1 MKNIIKPFSYT
12 LIASAIAVAF
22 NQPVFASNI
31 QNSTVPQQS
40 WNLNKDKGKLA
51 VNIQQQNKKSIAKTN
66 SAQSERSEIE
76 GIAYEQKIA
85 FHKAEEQR
93 KQAEV
98 IAITRAKQEQQRRLA
113 EKQKKAQE
121 DAYLIAREY
130 QEAKRVAQQQEI
142 TLQQVEEARQKA
154 LTEQR
159 KKLEATRIEHER
171 LVLEQQR
178 AHKKAEEI
186 ARQRAL
192 EEQQKQAELVRRKN
206 EMIAREQE
214 VARQKIEAAALQ
226 KAIDEQRKKAEVA
239 RIKREEIIR
248 EQNLAKQKL
257 DDKLRQQV
265 IEEQRQKEEQARIE
279 QERLEAKRVAREQE
293 IARQKAEESRKKS
306 EEMTRRERERLAREQ
321 DIARQNAEE
330 EERQRVL
337 EEQRRKE
344 EAARIERE
352 HQETERIAREEKLA
366 KQKAEEER
374 KQAEEVARIEQQR
387 IEAERVARE
396 QDIARQKAE
405 EERKQA
411 EEVARIEQQRI
422 EAERVVREQDIA
434 RQKAEEE
441 RKQAEETAR
450 IEQQRVEAE
459 RVAREQD
466 IARQKAEEKR
476 KQAEETA
483 RIEQQRIEAER
494 VAREQEIAHQKAEGE
509 RKQAE
514 ETARIEQQRAEAER
528 LAREQDIARQKA
540 EEERKQAEEVNQIA
554 KAQDSIPEMSSDGEI
569 LSAEQHPEITE
580 TETEKEVQSVSV
592 QPESEGQT
600 VNELVG
606 NKQPPL
612 MLEESTVPTNE
623 SPENTQTEAGI
634 IEDVAL
640 EAQLPPELLRAGEAL
655 TVQLPQ
661 EETPQY
667 NEAQQ
672 TQALANRQ
680 KEMATANAMVSDM
693 SIITALNLDLA
704 GRMDRRLDRTN
715 FYRPLGGVWVEYANN
730 DVHAHNGDYRNYR
743 SKSSQ
748 ITLGNDEA
756 ELDNGVIL
764 GGTLTHAKNSNKYG
778 SLNGSGH
785 LTMLTAYAKQNFD
798 EYSKAIDISYGWSS
812 SKIADSKFKRK
823 IISVGI
829 NFAYDFEFDD
839 FKVTP
844 IWGLRYHRVS
854 ATGGEVNGITV
865 RSPSLSLVAYHA
877 GVKVSSTFNLDG
889 LEVTPAFSSYY
900 VTTLGKSYGQNING
914 QEFQQKVGTYFYNNV
929 SLSVGIQDWKVSAYA
944 GFNHGKHGEKQNQ
957 LGVKLNYYW

>member
-12 LIASAIAVAF
+12 LIASAITVAF

-142 TLQQVEEARQKA
+142 TRQQVEEARQKA

-337 EEQRRKE
+337 GEQRRKE

-405 EERKQA
+405 EE
-411 EEVARIEQQRI
+411 
-422 EAERVVREQDIA
+422 
-434 RQKAEEE
+434 
-441 RKQAEETAR
+441 
-450 IEQQRVEAE
+450 
-459 RVAREQD
+459 
-466 IARQKAEEKR
+466 R

-823 IISVGI
+823 IISVGM

-914 QEFQQKVGTYFYNNV
+914 QEFQQKVGTYFYNDV

>member
-98 IAITRAKQEQQRRLA
+98 IAIARAKQEQQRRLA

-142 TLQQVEEARQKA
+142 TRQQVEEARQKA

-306 EEMTRRERERLAREQ
+306 EEMARRERERLAREQ

-405 EERKQA
+405 DERKQAEETARIEQQRIEAEEERKQA

-422 EAERVVREQDIA
+422 EAERV
-434 RQKAEEE
+434 
-441 RKQAEETAR
+441 
-450 IEQQRVEAE
+450 
-459 RVAREQD
+459 
-466 IARQKAEEKR
+466 
-476 KQAEETA
+476 
-483 RIEQQRIEAER
+483 
-494 VAREQEIAHQKAEGE
+494 
-509 RKQAE
+509 
-514 ETARIEQQRAEAER
+514 
-528 LAREQDIARQKA
+528 AREQDIARQKA

-554 KAQDSIPEMSSDGEI
+554 KAQDAIPEMSSDGKI
-569 LSAEQHPEITE
+569 LSAEQHPEIKE
-580 TETEKEVQSVSV
+580 TAKEVQNVSV

-600 VNELVG
+600 VNELVS
-606 NKQPPL
+606 NKQPAL
-612 MLEESTVPTNE
+612 MVEESTAPTND
-623 SPENTQTEAGI
+623 SLENAQTEAGI
-634 IEDVAL
+634 IEDIAL

-655 TVQLPQ
+655 TVQLPP

-667 NEAQQ
+667 NEAQP

-730 DVHAHNGDYRNYR
+730 DVHAHNGDYLNYR

-823 IISVGI
+823 IISVGM

-914 QEFQQKVGTYFYNNV
+914 QEFQQKVGTYFYNDV

>member
-142 TLQQVEEARQKA
+142 TRQQVEEARQKA
-154 LTEQR
+154 LTGQR

-306 EEMTRRERERLAREQ
+306 EEMARRERERLAREQ

-352 HQETERIAREEKLA
+352 HQETERIAREEKLT

-387 IEAERVARE
+387 IIEAERVARE
-396 QDIARQKAE
+396 QE
-405 EERKQA
+405 
-411 EEVARIEQQRI
+411 
-422 EAERVVREQDIA
+422 IA

-441 RKQAEETAR
+441 RKQAEET
-450 IEQQRVEAE
+450 
-459 RVAREQD
+459 D
-466 IARQKAEEKR
+466 
-476 KQAEETA
+476 
-483 RIEQQRIEAER
+483 
-494 VAREQEIAHQKAEGE
+494 
-509 RKQAE
+509 
-514 ETARIEQQRAEAER
+514 RIEQQRAEAER
-528 LAREQDIARQKA
+528 LAREQDIIRQKA
-540 EEERKQAEEVNQIA
+540 EEERKQAEGVNQIA

-634 IEDVAL
+634 IEDVVL

-823 IISVGI
+823 IISVGM

-865 RSPSLSLVAYHA
+865 KSPSLSLVAYHA

-957 LGVKLNYYW
+957 LGVKLSYYW

>member
-1 MKNIIKPFSYT
+1 MKNLLKPFSYT
-12 LIASAIAVAF
+12 LVASAIAMAF

-31 QNSTVPQQS
+31 QNNTAQQQS
-40 WNLNKDKGKLA
+40 RNLNKNKGKPATNL
-51 VNIQQQNKKSIAKTN
+51 QQQNKKSATKTN
-66 SAQSERSEIE
+66 SVKGKRSEIE

-85 FHKAEEQR
+85 FQKSEEQR
-93 KQAEV
+93 KQAEA
-98 IAITRAKQEQQRRLA
+98 IAIAQVKQEQQRRLA
-113 EKQKKAQE
+113 EEQKKAQE
-121 DAYLIAREY
+121 EASLIAREY

-142 TLQQVEEARQKA
+142 ARQQVEEARQQA
-154 LTEQR
+154 LAEQR
-159 KKLEATRIEHER
+159 KKQEAARIEHER
-171 LVLEQQR
+171 EMLEQQL

-186 ARQRAL
+186 ARQRAA
-192 EEQQKQAELVRRKN
+192 EEQHKQAELARVKN

-239 RIKREEIIR
+239 RIKRELIIR
-248 EQNLAKQKL
+248 EQDLVQQDTN
-257 DDKLRQQV
+257 DKLRQQA

-279 QERLEAKRVAREQE
+279 QQRLEAERVAREQE
-293 IARQKAEESRKKS
+293 IARQKAEEARKKS
-306 EEMTRRERERLAREQ
+306 EEMARRERERLAREQ
-321 DIARQNAEE
+321 EIARQKAEE
-330 EERQRVL
+330 EDRQRAL
-337 EEQRRKE
+337 EDQRRKE

-352 HQETERIAREEKLA
+352 HQEAERVAREEKLA
-366 KQKAEEER
+366 KQKAEEE
-374 KQAEEVARIEQQR
+374 
-387 IEAERVARE
+387 
-396 QDIARQKAE
+396 
-405 EERKQA
+405 
-411 EEVARIEQQRI
+411 
-422 EAERVVREQDIA
+422 
-434 RQKAEEE
+434 
-441 RKQAEETAR
+441 
-450 IEQQRVEAE
+450 
-459 RVAREQD
+459 
-466 IARQKAEEKR
+466 R

-494 VAREQEIAHQKAEGE
+494 VAREQEIARQKAEEERKQAEEAARIEQQRVEAERIAREQEIARQKAEEERKQAEEAARIEQQRVEAERVAREQEIARKKAEEE

-514 ETARIEQQRAEAER
+514 ETARIEQQRIEAER
-528 LAREQDIARQKA
+528 VAREQEIARQKA

-554 KAQDSIPEMSSDGEI
+554 KVQDAIPEMGSDGEI

-580 TETEKEVQSVSV
+580 TVKEVQSVSV

-606 NKQPPL
+606 NKQPTL
-612 MLEESTVPTNE
+612 MVEESTVSTND
-623 SPENTQTEAGI
+623 SPENTQTEAGT

-655 TVQLPQ
+655 TVQLSP

-823 IISVGI
+823 IISVGM

-877 GVKVSSTFNLDG
+877 GVKISSTFDVEG
-889 LEVTPAFSSYY
+889 LEVTPTFSSYY

-914 QEFQQKVGTYFYNNV
+914 QEFQQKVGTYFYNDV
-929 SLSVGIQDWKVSAYA
+929 SLGVGIQDWKVSAYA

>member
-1 MKNIIKPFSYT
+1 MKNLLKPFSYT
-12 LIASAIAVAF
+12 LVASAIAMAF

-31 QNSTVPQQS
+31 QNNTAQQQS
-40 WNLNKDKGKLA
+40 RNLNKNKGKPATNL
-51 VNIQQQNKKSIAKTN
+51 QQQNKKSATKTN
-66 SAQSERSEIE
+66 SVKGKRSEIE

-85 FHKAEEQR
+85 FQKSEEQR
-93 KQAEV
+93 KQAEA
-98 IAITRAKQEQQRRLA
+98 IAIAQVKQEQQRRLA
-113 EKQKKAQE
+113 EEQKKAQE
-121 DAYLIAREY
+121 EASLIAREY

-142 TLQQVEEARQKA
+142 ARQQVEEARQQA
-154 LTEQR
+154 LAEQR
-159 KKLEATRIEHER
+159 KKQEAARIEHER
-171 LVLEQQR
+171 EVLEQQL

-186 ARQRAL
+186 ARQRAA
-192 EEQQKQAELVRRKN
+192 EEQHKQAELARVKN

-239 RIKREEIIR
+239 RIKRELIIR
-248 EQNLAKQKL
+248 EQDLVQQDTN
-257 DDKLRQQV
+257 DKLRQQA

-279 QERLEAKRVAREQE
+279 QQRLEAERVAREQE
-293 IARQKAEESRKKS
+293 IARQKAEEARKKS
-306 EEMTRRERERLAREQ
+306 EEMARRERERLAREQ
-321 DIARQNAEE
+321 EIARQKAEE
-330 EERQRVL
+330 EDRQRAL
-337 EEQRRKE
+337 EDQRKKE

-352 HQETERIAREEKLA
+352 HQEAERVAREEKLA

-387 IEAERVARE
+387 VEAERIARE
-396 QDIARQKAE
+396 QEIARQKAE
-405 EERKQA
+405 EE
-411 EEVARIEQQRI
+411 
-422 EAERVVREQDIA
+422 
-434 RQKAEEE
+434 
-441 RKQAEETAR
+441 
-450 IEQQRVEAE
+450 
-459 RVAREQD
+459 
-466 IARQKAEEKR
+466 R

-494 VAREQEIAHQKAEGE
+494 VAREQEIARKKAEEE

-514 ETARIEQQRAEAER
+514 ETARIEQQRIEAER
-528 LAREQDIARQKA
+528 VAREQEIARQKA
-540 EEERKQAEEVNQIA
+540 EEERKQAEEINQIA
-554 KAQDSIPEMSSDGEI
+554 KAQDAIPEMGSDGEI

-580 TETEKEVQSVSV
+580 TVKEVQSVSV

-606 NKQPPL
+606 NKQPTL
-612 MLEESTVPTNE
+612 MVEESTAPTND

-655 TVQLPQ
+655 TVQLSP

-823 IISVGI
+823 IISVGM

-877 GVKVSSTFNLDG
+877 GLKISSTFDVEG

-914 QEFQQKVGTYFYNNV
+914 QEFQQKVGTYFYNDV
-929 SLSVGIQDWKVSAYA
+929 SLGVGIQDWKVSAYA

>member
-1 MKNIIKPFSYT
+1 MKNLLKPFSYT
-12 LIASAIAVAF
+12 LVASAIAMAF

-31 QNSTVPQQS
+31 QNNTAQQQS
-40 WNLNKDKGKLA
+40 RNLNKNKGKPATNL
-51 VNIQQQNKKSIAKTN
+51 QQQNKKSATKTN
-66 SAQSERSEIE
+66 SVKGKRSEIE

-85 FHKAEEQR
+85 FQKSEEQR
-93 KQAEV
+93 KQAEA
-98 IAITRAKQEQQRRLA
+98 IAIAQVKQEQQRRLA
-113 EKQKKAQE
+113 EEQKKAQE
-121 DAYLIAREY
+121 EASLIAREY

-142 TLQQVEEARQKA
+142 ARQQVEEARQQA
-154 LTEQR
+154 LAEQR
-159 KKLEATRIEHER
+159 KKQEAARIEHER
-171 LVLEQQR
+171 EVLEQQL

-186 ARQRAL
+186 ARQRAA
-192 EEQQKQAELVRRKN
+192 EEQHKQAELARVKN

-239 RIKREEIIR
+239 RIKRELIIR
-248 EQNLAKQKL
+248 EQDLVQQDTN
-257 DDKLRQQV
+257 DKLRQQA

-279 QERLEAKRVAREQE
+279 QQRLEAERVAREQE
-293 IARQKAEESRKKS
+293 IARQKAEEARKKS
-306 EEMTRRERERLAREQ
+306 EEMARRERERLAREQ
-321 DIARQNAEE
+321 EIARQKAEE
-330 EERQRVL
+330 EDRQRAL
-337 EEQRRKE
+337 EDQRKKE

-352 HQETERIAREEKLA
+352 HQEAERVAREEKLA

-387 IEAERVARE
+387 VEAERIARE
-396 QDIARQKAE
+396 QEIARQKAE
-405 EERKQA
+405 EE
-411 EEVARIEQQRI
+411 
-422 EAERVVREQDIA
+422 
-434 RQKAEEE
+434 
-441 RKQAEETAR
+441 
-450 IEQQRVEAE
+450 
-459 RVAREQD
+459 
-466 IARQKAEEKR
+466 R

-494 VAREQEIAHQKAEGE
+494 VAREQEIA
-509 RKQAE
+509 
-514 ETARIEQQRAEAER
+514 
-528 LAREQDIARQKA
+528 RQKA
-540 EEERKQAEEVNQIA
+540 EEERKQAEEINQIA
-554 KAQDSIPEMSSDGEI
+554 KAQDAIPEMGSDGEI

-580 TETEKEVQSVSV
+580 TVKEVQSVSV

-606 NKQPPL
+606 NKQPTL
-612 MLEESTVPTNE
+612 MVEESTAPTND

-655 TVQLPQ
+655 TVQLSP

-823 IISVGI
+823 IISVGM

-877 GVKVSSTFNLDG
+877 GLKISSTFDVEG

-914 QEFQQKVGTYFYNNV
+914 QEFQQKVGTYFYNDV
-929 SLSVGIQDWKVSAYA
+929 SLGVGIQDWKVSAYA

>member
-1 MKNIIKPFSYT
+1 MKNLLKPFSYT
-12 LIASAIAVAF
+12 LVASAIAMAF

-31 QNSTVPQQS
+31 QNNTAQQQS
-40 WNLNKDKGKLA
+40 RNLNKNKGKPATNL
-51 VNIQQQNKKSIAKTN
+51 QQQNKKSATKTN
-66 SAQSERSEIE
+66 SVKGKRSEIE

-85 FHKAEEQR
+85 FQKSEEQR
-93 KQAEV
+93 KQAEA
-98 IAITRAKQEQQRRLA
+98 IAIAQVKQEQQRRLA
-113 EKQKKAQE
+113 EEQKKAQE
-121 DAYLIAREY
+121 EASLIAREY

-142 TLQQVEEARQKA
+142 ARQQVEEARQQA
-154 LTEQR
+154 LAEQR
-159 KKLEATRIEHER
+159 KKQEAARIEHER
-171 LVLEQQR
+171 EVLEQQL

-186 ARQRAL
+186 ARQRAA
-192 EEQQKQAELVRRKN
+192 EEQHKQAELARVKN

-239 RIKREEIIR
+239 RIKRELIIR
-248 EQNLAKQKL
+248 EQDLVQQDTN
-257 DDKLRQQV
+257 DKLRQQA

-279 QERLEAKRVAREQE
+279 QQRLEAERVAREQE
-293 IARQKAEESRKKS
+293 IARQKAEEARKKS
-306 EEMTRRERERLAREQ
+306 EEMARRERERLAREQ
-321 DIARQNAEE
+321 EIARQKAEE
-330 EERQRVL
+330 EDRQRAL
-337 EEQRRKE
+337 EDQRKKE

-352 HQETERIAREEKLA
+352 NQEAERVAREEKLA

-387 IEAERVARE
+387 VEAERIARE
-396 QDIARQKAE
+396 QEIARQKAE
-405 EERKQA
+405 EE
-411 EEVARIEQQRI
+411 
-422 EAERVVREQDIA
+422 
-434 RQKAEEE
+434 
-441 RKQAEETAR
+441 
-450 IEQQRVEAE
+450 
-459 RVAREQD
+459 
-466 IARQKAEEKR
+466 R

-494 VAREQEIAHQKAEGE
+494 VAREQEIARKKAEEE

-514 ETARIEQQRAEAER
+514 ETARIEQQRIEAER
-528 LAREQDIARQKA
+528 VAREQEIARQKA
-540 EEERKQAEEVNQIA
+540 EEERKQAEEINQIA
-554 KAQDSIPEMSSDGEI
+554 KAQDAIPEMDSDGEI

-580 TETEKEVQSVSV
+580 TVKEVQSVSV

-606 NKQPPL
+606 NKQPTL
-612 MLEESTVPTNE
+612 MVEESTAPTND

-655 TVQLPQ
+655 TVQLSP

-672 TQALANRQ
+672 TQALANRE

-823 IISVGI
+823 IISVGM

-877 GVKVSSTFNLDG
+877 GLKISSTFDVEG

-914 QEFQQKVGTYFYNNV
+914 QEFQQKVGTYFYNDV
-929 SLSVGIQDWKVSAYA
+929 SLGVGIQDWKVSAYA

>member
-98 IAITRAKQEQQRRLA
+98 IAIARVKQEQQRRLV

-121 DAYLIAREY
+121 DAYLIASEY

-142 TLQQVEEARQKA
+142 TRQQVEEARQKA

-171 LVLEQQR
+171 LVLEQQH

-186 ARQRAL
+186 VRQRAL
-192 EEQQKQAELVRRKN
+192 EEQQKQAELMRRKN

-239 RIKREEIIR
+239 RIKREEFIR

-306 EEMTRRERERLAREQ
+306 EEMARRERERLAREL

-330 EERQRVL
+330 EERQRIL

-387 IEAERVARE
+387 IEAERV
-396 QDIARQKAE
+396 
-405 EERKQA
+405 
-411 EEVARIEQQRI
+411 
-422 EAERVVREQDIA
+422 VREQDIA

-441 RKQAEETAR
+441 
-450 IEQQRVEAE
+450 
-459 RVAREQD
+459 
-466 IARQKAEEKR
+466 R

-494 VAREQEIAHQKAEGE
+494 VAREQEIAHQKAEEE

>member
-1 MKNIIKPFSYT
+1 MKNLLKPFSYT
-12 LIASAIAVAF
+12 LVASAIAMAF

-31 QNSTVPQQS
+31 QNNTAQQQS
-40 WNLNKDKGKLA
+40 RNLNKNKGKPATNL
-51 VNIQQQNKKSIAKTN
+51 QQQNKKSATKTN
-66 SAQSERSEIE
+66 SVKGKRSEIE

-85 FHKAEEQR
+85 FQKSEEQR
-93 KQAEV
+93 KQAEA
-98 IAITRAKQEQQRRLA
+98 IAIAQVKQEQQRRLA
-113 EKQKKAQE
+113 EEQKKAQE
-121 DAYLIAREY
+121 EASLIAREY

-142 TLQQVEEARQKA
+142 ARQQVEEARQQA
-154 LTEQR
+154 LAEQR
-159 KKLEATRIEHER
+159 KKQEAARIEHER
-171 LVLEQQR
+171 EVLEQQL

-186 ARQRAL
+186 ARQRAA
-192 EEQQKQAELVRRKN
+192 EEQYKQAELARVKN

-226 KAIDEQRKKAEVA
+226 KAIDEQHKKAEVA
-239 RIKREEIIR
+239 RIKRELIIR
-248 EQNLAKQKL
+248 EQDLVQQDTNN
-257 DDKLRQQV
+257 KLRQQA

-279 QERLEAKRVAREQE
+279 QQRLEAERVAREQE
-293 IARQKAEESRKKS
+293 IARQKAEEARKKS
-306 EEMTRRERERLAREQ
+306 EEMARRERERLAREQ
-321 DIARQNAEE
+321 E
-330 EERQRVL
+330 
-337 EEQRRKE
+337 
-344 EAARIERE
+344 
-352 HQETERIAREEKLA
+352 
-366 KQKAEEER
+366 
-374 KQAEEVARIEQQR
+374 
-387 IEAERVARE
+387 
-396 QDIARQKAE
+396 
-405 EERKQA
+405 
-411 EEVARIEQQRI
+411 
-422 EAERVVREQDIA
+422 IA

-459 RVAREQD
+459 RVAREQE
-466 IARQKAEEKR
+466 IGRQKAEEER

-483 RIEQQRIEAER
+483 RIEQQHIEAER
-494 VAREQEIAHQKAEGE
+494 VAREQEIARQKAEEE

-514 ETARIEQQRAEAER
+514 ETARIEQQRVEAER
-528 LAREQDIARQKA
+528 VAREQEIARQQKA

-554 KAQDSIPEMSSDGEI
+554 KAQDAIPEMSSDGEI
-569 LSAEQHPEITE
+569 LSAEQHPEI

-606 NKQPPL
+606 NKQPTL
-612 MLEESTVPTNE
+612 MVEESTVPTND

-634 IEDVAL
+634 IDDVAL

-655 TVQLPQ
+655 TVQLSP

-823 IISVGI
+823 IISVGM

-877 GVKVSSTFNLDG
+877 GVKISSTFDIEG

-900 VTTLGKSYGQNING
+900 VTTLGKSYEQNING
-914 QEFQQKVGTYFYNNV
+914 QEFQQKVGTYFYNDV
-929 SLSVGIQDWKVSAYA
+929 SLGVGIQDWKVSAYA

>member
-142 TLQQVEEARQKA
+142 TRQQVEEARQKA

-306 EEMTRRERERLAREQ
+306 EEMARRERERLAREQ

-466 IARQKAEEKR
+466 IARQKAEEER

-494 VAREQEIAHQKAEGE
+494 
-509 RKQAE
+509 
-514 ETARIEQQRAEAER
+514 
-528 LAREQDIARQKA
+528 LAREQDIARPKA
-540 EEERKQAEEVNQIA
+540 EEERKQAEEVNKIA
-554 KAQDSIPEMSSDGEI
+554 KAQDTIPEMSSDGEI
-569 LSAEQHPEITE
+569 LSAEQHPEIKE
-580 TETEKEVQSVSV
+580 TVKEVQSVSV

-600 VNELVG
+600 ANELVS
-606 NKQPPL
+606 NKQPAL
-612 MLEESTVPTNE
+612 MVEESTLPTND
-623 SPENTQTEAGI
+623 SLENAQTETSI
-634 IEDVAL
+634 IEDIAL

-655 TVQLPQ
+655 TVQLPP

-667 NEAQQ
+667 NEAQP
-672 TQALANRQ
+672 TQALVNRQ

-704 GRMDRRLDRTN
+704 GHMDRRLDRTN

-798 EYSKAIDISYGWSS
+798 EYSKAIDMSYGWSS

-823 IISVGI
+823 IISVGM

-844 IWGLRYHRVS
+844 ILGLRYHRVS

-900 VTTLGKSYGQNING
+900 VTTLDKSYGQNING
-914 QEFQQKVGTYFYNNV
+914 QEFQQKVGTYFYNDV
-929 SLSVGIQDWKVSAYA
+929 SLGIGIQDWKVSAYA

>member
-1 MKNIIKPFSYT
+1 MKNLLKPFSYT
-12 LIASAIAVAF
+12 LVASAIAMAF

-31 QNSTVPQQS
+31 QNNTAQQQS
-40 WNLNKDKGKLA
+40 RNLNKNKGKPATNL
-51 VNIQQQNKKSIAKTN
+51 QQQNKKSATKTN
-66 SAQSERSEIE
+66 SVKGKRSEIE

-85 FHKAEEQR
+85 FQKSEEQR
-93 KQAEV
+93 KQAEA
-98 IAITRAKQEQQRRLA
+98 IAIAQVKQEQQRRLA
-113 EKQKKAQE
+113 EEQKKAQE
-121 DAYLIAREY
+121 EASLIAREY

-142 TLQQVEEARQKA
+142 ARQQVEEARQQA
-154 LTEQR
+154 LAEQR
-159 KKLEATRIEHER
+159 KKQEAARIEHER
-171 LVLEQQR
+171 EVLEQQL

-186 ARQRAL
+186 ARQRAA
-192 EEQQKQAELVRRKN
+192 EEQHKQAELARVKN

-239 RIKREEIIR
+239 RIKRELIIR
-248 EQNLAKQKL
+248 EQDLVQQDTN
-257 DDKLRQQV
+257 DKLRQQA

-279 QERLEAKRVAREQE
+279 QQRLEAERVAREQE
-293 IARQKAEESRKKS
+293 IARQKAEEARKKS
-306 EEMTRRERERLAREQ
+306 EEMARRERERLAREQ
-321 DIARQNAEE
+321 EIARQKAEE
-330 EERQRVL
+330 EDRQRAL
-337 EEQRRKE
+337 EDQRKKE

-352 HQETERIAREEKLA
+352 HQEAERVAREEKLA

-387 IEAERVARE
+387 VEAERIARE
-396 QDIARQKAE
+396 QEIARQKAE
-405 EERKQA
+405 EE
-411 EEVARIEQQRI
+411 
-422 EAERVVREQDIA
+422 
-434 RQKAEEE
+434 
-441 RKQAEETAR
+441 
-450 IEQQRVEAE
+450 
-459 RVAREQD
+459 
-466 IARQKAEEKR
+466 R

-494 VAREQEIAHQKAEGE
+494 VAREQEIARKKAEEE

-514 ETARIEQQRAEAER
+514 ETARIEQQRIEAER
-528 LAREQDIARQKA
+528 VAREQEIARQKA
-540 EEERKQAEEVNQIA
+540 EEERKQAEETARIEQQRIEAERVAREQEIARQKAEEERKQAEEINQIA
-554 KAQDSIPEMSSDGEI
+554 KAQDAIPEMGSDGEI

-580 TETEKEVQSVSV
+580 TVKEVQSVSV

-606 NKQPPL
+606 NKQPIL
-612 MLEESTVPTNE
+612 MVEESTAPTND

-655 TVQLPQ
+655 TVQLSP

-823 IISVGI
+823 IISVGM

-877 GVKVSSTFNLDG
+877 GLKISSTFDVEG

-914 QEFQQKVGTYFYNNV
+914 QEFQQKVGTYFYNDV
-929 SLSVGIQDWKVSAYA
+929 SLGVGIQDWKVSAYA

>member
-98 IAITRAKQEQQRRLA
+98 IAIARVKQEQQRRLV

-121 DAYLIAREY
+121 DAYLIARKY

-142 TLQQVEEARQKA
+142 TRQQVEEARQKA

-171 LVLEQQR
+171 LVLEQQH

-192 EEQQKQAELVRRKN
+192 EEQQKKAELMRRKN

-306 EEMTRRERERLAREQ
+306 EEMARRERERLAREQ

-366 KQKAEEER
+366 K
-374 KQAEEVARIEQQR
+374 
-387 IEAERVARE
+387 
-396 QDIARQKAE
+396 
-405 EERKQA
+405 
-411 EEVARIEQQRI
+411 
-422 EAERVVREQDIA
+422 
-434 RQKAEEE
+434 
-441 RKQAEETAR
+441 
-450 IEQQRVEAE
+450 
-459 RVAREQD
+459 
-466 IARQKAEEKR
+466 
-476 KQAEETA
+476 
-483 RIEQQRIEAER
+483 
-494 VAREQEIAHQKAEGE
+494 
-509 RKQAE
+509 
-514 ETARIEQQRAEAER
+514 
-528 LAREQDIARQKA
+528 QKA

-823 IISVGI
+823 IISVGM

-914 QEFQQKVGTYFYNNV
+914 QEFQQKVGTYFYNDV

>member
-142 TLQQVEEARQKA
+142 TRQQVEEARQKA

-306 EEMTRRERERLAREQ
+306 EEMARRERERLAREQ

-344 EAARIERE
+344 EAACIERE

-450 IEQQRVEAE
+450 IEQQRIEAE

-466 IARQKAEEKR
+466 IARP
-476 KQAEETA
+476 
-483 RIEQQRIEAER
+483 
-494 VAREQEIAHQKAEGE
+494 
-509 RKQAE
+509 
-514 ETARIEQQRAEAER
+514 
-528 LAREQDIARQKA
+528 KA
-540 EEERKQAEEVNQIA
+540 EEERKQAEEVNKIA
-554 KAQDSIPEMSSDGEI
+554 KAQDTIPEMSSDGEI
-569 LSAEQHPEITE
+569 LSAEQHPEIKE
-580 TETEKEVQSVSV
+580 TVKEVQSVSV

-600 VNELVG
+600 ANELVS
-606 NKQPPL
+606 NKQPAL
-612 MLEESTVPTNE
+612 MVEESTLPTND
-623 SPENTQTEAGI
+623 SLENAQTETSI
-634 IEDVAL
+634 IEDIAL

-655 TVQLPQ
+655 TVQLPP

-667 NEAQQ
+667 NEAQP
-672 TQALANRQ
+672 TQALVNRQ

-704 GRMDRRLDRTN
+704 GHMDRRLDRTN

-748 ITLGNDEA
+748 IMLGNDEA

-778 SLNGSGH
+778 SLNGFGH

-798 EYSKAIDISYGWSS
+798 EYSKAIDMSYGWSS

-823 IISVGI
+823 IISVGM

-844 IWGLRYHRVS
+844 ILGLRYHRVS

-914 QEFQQKVGTYFYNNV
+914 QEFQQKVGTYFYNDV
-929 SLSVGIQDWKVSAYA
+929 SLGIGIQDWKVSAYA

>member
-1 MKNIIKPFSYT
+1 MKNLLKPFSYT
-12 LIASAIAVAF
+12 LVASAIAMAF

-31 QNSTVPQQS
+31 QNNTAQQQS
-40 WNLNKDKGKLA
+40 RNLNKNKGKPATNL
-51 VNIQQQNKKSIAKTN
+51 QQQNKKSATKTN
-66 SAQSERSEIE
+66 SVKGKRSEIE

-85 FHKAEEQR
+85 FQKSEEQR
-93 KQAEV
+93 KQAEA
-98 IAITRAKQEQQRRLA
+98 IAIAQVKQEQQRRLA
-113 EKQKKAQE
+113 EEQKKAQE
-121 DAYLIAREY
+121 EASLIAREY

-142 TLQQVEEARQKA
+142 ARQQVEEARQQA
-154 LTEQR
+154 LAEQR
-159 KKLEATRIEHER
+159 KKQEAARIEHER
-171 LVLEQQR
+171 EMLEQQL

-186 ARQRAL
+186 ARQRAA
-192 EEQQKQAELVRRKN
+192 EEQHKQAELARVKN

-239 RIKREEIIR
+239 RIKRELIIR
-248 EQNLAKQKL
+248 EQDLVQQDTN
-257 DDKLRQQV
+257 DKLRQQA

-279 QERLEAKRVAREQE
+279 QQRLEAERVAREQE
-293 IARQKAEESRKKS
+293 IARQKAEEARKKS
-306 EEMTRRERERLAREQ
+306 EEMARRERERLAREQ
-321 DIARQNAEE
+321 EIARQKAEE
-330 EERQRVL
+330 EDRQRAL
-337 EEQRRKE
+337 EDQRRKE

-352 HQETERIAREEKLA
+352 HQEAERVAREEKLA
-366 KQKAEEER
+366 KQKAEEE
-374 KQAEEVARIEQQR
+374 
-387 IEAERVARE
+387 
-396 QDIARQKAE
+396 
-405 EERKQA
+405 
-411 EEVARIEQQRI
+411 
-422 EAERVVREQDIA
+422 
-434 RQKAEEE
+434 
-441 RKQAEETAR
+441 
-450 IEQQRVEAE
+450 
-459 RVAREQD
+459 
-466 IARQKAEEKR
+466 R

-494 VAREQEIAHQKAEGE
+494 VAREQEIARQKAEEERKQAEEAARIEQQRVEAERVAREQEIARKKAEEE

-514 ETARIEQQRAEAER
+514 ETARIEQQRIEAER
-528 LAREQDIARQKA
+528 VAREQEIARQKA

-554 KAQDSIPEMSSDGEI
+554 KAQESIPEMSSDGEI
-569 LSAEQHPEITE
+569 LSAEQHPEI

-606 NKQPPL
+606 NKQPTL
-612 MLEESTVPTNE
+612 MVEESTVPTND

-634 IEDVAL
+634 IEDVVL

-655 TVQLPQ
+655 TVQLSP

-667 NEAQQ
+667 NEAQP

-730 DVHAHNGDYRNYR
+730 DVHAHNGDYLNYR

-823 IISVGI
+823 IISVGM

-877 GVKVSSTFNLDG
+877 GVKISSTFDVEG
-889 LEVTPAFSSYY
+889 LEVTPTFSSYY

-914 QEFQQKVGTYFYNNV
+914 QEFQQKVGTYFYNDV
-929 SLSVGIQDWKVSAYA
+929 SLGVGIQDWKVSAYA

>member
-1 MKNIIKPFSYT
+1 MKNLLKPFSYT
-12 LIASAIAVAF
+12 LVASAIAMAF

-31 QNSTVPQQS
+31 QNNTAQQQS
-40 WNLNKDKGKLA
+40 RNLNKNKGKPATNL
-51 VNIQQQNKKSIAKTN
+51 QQQNKKSATKTN
-66 SAQSERSEIE
+66 SVKGKRSEIE

-85 FHKAEEQR
+85 FQKSEEQR
-93 KQAEV
+93 KQAEA
-98 IAITRAKQEQQRRLA
+98 IAIAQVKQEQQRRLA
-113 EKQKKAQE
+113 EEQKKAQE
-121 DAYLIAREY
+121 EASLIAREY
-130 QEAKRVAQQQEI
+130 QEAKHVAQQQEI
-142 TLQQVEEARQKA
+142 ARQQVEEARQQA
-154 LTEQR
+154 LAEQR
-159 KKLEATRIEHER
+159 KKQEAARIEHER
-171 LVLEQQR
+171 VVLEQQL

-186 ARQRAL
+186 ARQRAA
-192 EEQQKQAELVRRKN
+192 EEQYKQAELARVKN

-226 KAIDEQRKKAEVA
+226 KAIDEQHKKAEVA
-239 RIKREEIIR
+239 RIKRELIIR
-248 EQNLAKQKL
+248 EQDLVQQDTNN
-257 DDKLRQQV
+257 KLRQQA

-279 QERLEAKRVAREQE
+279 QQRLEAERVAREQE
-293 IARQKAEESRKKS
+293 IARQKAEEARKKS
-306 EEMTRRERERLAREQ
+306 EEMARRERERLAREQ
-321 DIARQNAEE
+321 EIARQKAEE
-330 EERQRVL
+330 EDRQRAL
-337 EEQRRKE
+337 EDQRRKE

-352 HQETERIAREEKLA
+352 HQEAERVAREEKLA

-374 KQAEEVARIEQQR
+374 KQAEEAARIEQQR
-387 IEAERVARE
+387 VKAERIARE
-396 QDIARQKAE
+396 QE
-405 EERKQA
+405 
-411 EEVARIEQQRI
+411 
-422 EAERVVREQDIA
+422 IA

-459 RVAREQD
+459 R
-466 IARQKAEEKR
+466 I
-476 KQAEETA
+476 
-483 RIEQQRIEAER
+483 
-494 VAREQEIAHQKAEGE
+494 AREQE
-509 RKQAE
+509 
-514 ETARIEQQRAEAER
+514 
-528 LAREQDIARQKA
+528 IARQKA

-554 KAQDSIPEMSSDGEI
+554 KAQDAIPEMGSDGEI

-580 TETEKEVQSVSV
+580 TVKEVQSASV

-606 NKQPPL
+606 NKQPTL
-612 MLEESTVPTNE
+612 VVEESTVSTND

-640 EAQLPPELLRAGEAL
+640 EAQLPSELLKIGEAL
-655 TVQLPQ
+655 TVQLSP
-661 EETPQY
+661 EETSQY

-823 IISVGI
+823 IISVGM
-829 NFAYDFEFDD
+829 NFAYDFEFDN

-877 GVKVSSTFNLDG
+877 GVKISSTFDVEG
-889 LEVTPAFSSYY
+889 LEVTPTFSSYY

-914 QEFQQKVGTYFYNNV
+914 QEFQQKVGTYFYNDV
-929 SLSVGIQDWKVSAYA
+929 SLGVGIQDWKVSAYA

>member
-1 MKNIIKPFSYT
+1 
-12 LIASAIAVAF
+12 
-22 NQPVFASNI
+22 
-31 QNSTVPQQS
+31 
-40 WNLNKDKGKLA
+40 
-51 VNIQQQNKKSIAKTN
+51 
-66 SAQSERSEIE
+66 
-76 GIAYEQKIA
+76 
-85 FHKAEEQR
+85 
-93 KQAEV
+93 
-98 IAITRAKQEQQRRLA
+98 
-113 EKQKKAQE
+113 
-121 DAYLIAREY
+121 
-130 QEAKRVAQQQEI
+130 
-142 TLQQVEEARQKA
+142 
-154 LTEQR
+154 
-159 KKLEATRIEHER
+159 
-171 LVLEQQR
+171 
-178 AHKKAEEI
+178 
-186 ARQRAL
+186 
-192 EEQQKQAELVRRKN
+192 
-206 EMIAREQE
+206 
-214 VARQKIEAAALQ
+214 
-226 KAIDEQRKKAEVA
+226 
-239 RIKREEIIR
+239 
-248 EQNLAKQKL
+248 
-257 DDKLRQQV
+257 
-265 IEEQRQKEEQARIE
+265 
-279 QERLEAKRVAREQE
+279 
-293 IARQKAEESRKKS
+293 
-306 EEMTRRERERLAREQ
+306 
-321 DIARQNAEE
+321 
-330 EERQRVL
+330 
-337 EEQRRKE
+337 
-344 EAARIERE
+344 
-352 HQETERIAREEKLA
+352 
-366 KQKAEEER
+366 
-374 KQAEEVARIEQQR
+374 
-387 IEAERVARE
+387 
-396 QDIARQKAE
+396 
-405 EERKQA
+405 
-411 EEVARIEQQRI
+411 
-422 EAERVVREQDIA
+422 
-434 RQKAEEE
+434 
-441 RKQAEETAR
+441 
-450 IEQQRVEAE
+450 
-459 RVAREQD
+459 
-466 IARQKAEEKR
+466 
-476 KQAEETA
+476 
-483 RIEQQRIEAER
+483 
-494 VAREQEIAHQKAEGE
+494 
-509 RKQAE
+509 
-514 ETARIEQQRAEAER
+514 
-528 LAREQDIARQKA
+528 
-540 EEERKQAEEVNQIA
+540 
-554 KAQDSIPEMSSDGEI
+554 MSSDGEI

-823 IISVGI
+823 IISVGM

-914 QEFQQKVGTYFYNNV
+914 QEFQQKVGTYFYNDV

>member
-1 MKNIIKPFSYT
+1 MKNLFKPFSYT
-12 LIASAIAVAF
+12 LVASAIAMAF

-31 QNSTVPQQS
+31 QNNTAQQQS
-40 WNLNKDKGKLA
+40 RNLNKNKGKPATNL
-51 VNIQQQNKKSIAKTN
+51 QQQNKKSATKTN
-66 SAQSERSEIE
+66 SVKGKRSEIE
-76 GIAYEQKIA
+76 RIAYEQKIA
-85 FHKAEEQR
+85 FQKSEEQR
-93 KQAEV
+93 KQAEA
-98 IAITRAKQEQQRRLA
+98 IAIAQVKQEQQRRLA
-113 EKQKKAQE
+113 EEQKKAQE
-121 DAYLIAREY
+121 EASLIAREY

-142 TLQQVEEARQKA
+142 ARQQVEEARQQA
-154 LTEQR
+154 LAEQR
-159 KKLEATRIEHER
+159 KKQEAARIEHER
-171 LVLEQQR
+171 VVLEQQL

-186 ARQRAL
+186 ARQRAA
-192 EEQQKQAELVRRKN
+192 EEQHKQAELARVKN
-206 EMIAREQE
+206 EMIARDQE

-226 KAIDEQRKKAEVA
+226 KAIDEQHKKAEVA
-239 RIKREEIIR
+239 RIKRELIIR
-248 EQNLAKQKL
+248 EQDLVQQDTNN
-257 DDKLRQQV
+257 KLRQQA

-279 QERLEAKRVAREQE
+279 QQRLEAERVAREQE
-293 IARQKAEESRKKS
+293 IARQKAEEARKKS
-306 EEMTRRERERLAREQ
+306 EEMARRERERLAREQ
-321 DIARQNAEE
+321 EIARQKAEE
-330 EERQRVL
+330 EDRQRAL
-337 EEQRRKE
+337 EDQRRKE

-352 HQETERIAREEKLA
+352 HQEAERIAREEKLA

-374 KQAEEVARIEQQR
+374 KQAEETARIEQQR

-396 QDIARQKAE
+396 QE
-405 EERKQA
+405 
-411 EEVARIEQQRI
+411 
-422 EAERVVREQDIA
+422 IA

-459 RVAREQD
+459 RVAREQ
-466 IARQKAEEKR
+466 E
-476 KQAEETA
+476 
-483 RIEQQRIEAER
+483 
-494 VAREQEIAHQKAEGE
+494 
-509 RKQAE
+509 
-514 ETARIEQQRAEAER
+514 
-528 LAREQDIARQKA
+528 IARQKA

-554 KAQDSIPEMSSDGEI
+554 KVQDAIPEMGSDGEI

-580 TETEKEVQSVSV
+580 TVKEVQSVSV

-606 NKQPPL
+606 NKQPTL
-612 MLEESTVPTNE
+612 MVEESTVSTND

-634 IEDVAL
+634 IEDIAL

-655 TVQLPQ
+655 TVQLPP

-823 IISVGI
+823 IISVGM

-877 GVKVSSTFNLDG
+877 GVKISSTFDVEG

-914 QEFQQKVGTYFYNNV
+914 QEFQQKVGTYFYNDV
-929 SLSVGIQDWKVSAYA
+929 SLGVGIQDWKVSAYA

>member
-142 TLQQVEEARQKA
+142 TRQQVEEARQKA

-279 QERLEAKRVAREQE
+279 QEHLEAKRVAREQE

-306 EEMTRRERERLAREQ
+306 EEMARRERERLAREQ

-411 EEVARIEQQRI
+411 EEV
-422 EAERVVREQDIA
+422 
-434 RQKAEEE
+434 
-441 RKQAEETAR
+441 
-450 IEQQRVEAE
+450 
-459 RVAREQD
+459 
-466 IARQKAEEKR
+466 
-476 KQAEETA
+476 
-483 RIEQQRIEAER
+483 
-494 VAREQEIAHQKAEGE
+494 
-509 RKQAE
+509 
-514 ETARIEQQRAEAER
+514 
-528 LAREQDIARQKA
+528 
-540 EEERKQAEEVNQIA
+540 NQIA
-554 KAQDSIPEMSSDGEI
+554 KAQDTIPEMSSDGEI

-580 TETEKEVQSVSV
+580 TVKEVQSVSV

-600 VNELVG
+600 VNELIG
-606 NKQPPL
+606 NKQPTL
-612 MLEESTVPTNE
+612 MVEESTVSTND
-623 SPENTQTEAGI
+623 SPENTQTEADI
-634 IEDVAL
+634 IEDVVL
-640 EAQLPPELLRAGEAL
+640 EAQLPPELLRAREAL
-655 TVQLPQ
+655 TVQLPP

-823 IISVGI
+823 IISVGM

-839 FKVTP
+839 LKVTP

-929 SLSVGIQDWKVSAYA
+929 SLNVGIQDWKVSAYA

>member
-1 MKNIIKPFSYT
+1 MKNLLKPFSYT
-12 LIASAIAVAF
+12 LVASAIAMPF

-31 QNSTVPQQS
+31 QNNTAQQQS
-40 WNLNKDKGKLA
+40 RNLNKNKGKPATNL
-51 VNIQQQNKKSIAKTN
+51 QQQNKKSATKTN
-66 SAQSERSEIE
+66 SVKGKRSEIE

-85 FHKAEEQR
+85 FQKSEEQR
-93 KQAEV
+93 KQAEA
-98 IAITRAKQEQQRRLA
+98 IAIAQVKQEQQRRLA
-113 EKQKKAQE
+113 EEQKKAQE
-121 DAYLIAREY
+121 EASLIAREY

-142 TLQQVEEARQKA
+142 ARQQVEEARQQA
-154 LTEQR
+154 LAEQR
-159 KKLEATRIEHER
+159 KKQEAARIEHER
-171 LVLEQQR
+171 EVLEQQL

-186 ARQRAL
+186 ARQRAA
-192 EEQQKQAELVRRKN
+192 EEQHKQAELARVKN

-239 RIKREEIIR
+239 RIKRELIIR
-248 EQNLAKQKL
+248 EQDLVQQDTN
-257 DDKLRQQV
+257 DKLRQQA

-279 QERLEAKRVAREQE
+279 QQRLEAERVAREQE
-293 IARQKAEESRKKS
+293 IARQKAEEARKKS
-306 EEMTRRERERLAREQ
+306 EEMARRERERLAREQ
-321 DIARQNAEE
+321 EIARQKAEE
-330 EERQRVL
+330 EDRQRAL
-337 EEQRRKE
+337 EDQRKKE

-352 HQETERIAREEKLA
+352 HQEAERVAREEKLA

-387 IEAERVARE
+387 VEAERIARE
-396 QDIARQKAE
+396 QEIARQKAE
-405 EERKQA
+405 EE
-411 EEVARIEQQRI
+411 
-422 EAERVVREQDIA
+422 
-434 RQKAEEE
+434 
-441 RKQAEETAR
+441 
-450 IEQQRVEAE
+450 
-459 RVAREQD
+459 
-466 IARQKAEEKR
+466 R

-494 VAREQEIAHQKAEGE
+494 VAREQEIA
-509 RKQAE
+509 
-514 ETARIEQQRAEAER
+514 
-528 LAREQDIARQKA
+528 RQKA
-540 EEERKQAEEVNQIA
+540 EEERKQAEEINQIA
-554 KAQDSIPEMSSDGEI
+554 KAQDAIPEMGSDGEI

-580 TETEKEVQSVSV
+580 TVKEVQSVSV

-606 NKQPPL
+606 NKQPTL
-612 MLEESTVPTNE
+612 MVEESTAPTND

-655 TVQLPQ
+655 TVQLSP

-823 IISVGI
+823 IISVGM

-877 GVKVSSTFNLDG
+877 GLKISSTFDVEG

-914 QEFQQKVGTYFYNNV
+914 QEFQQKVGTYFYNDV
-929 SLSVGIQDWKVSAYA
+929 SLGVGIQDWKVSAYA

>member
-1 MKNIIKPFSYT
+1 
-12 LIASAIAVAF
+12 
-22 NQPVFASNI
+22 
-31 QNSTVPQQS
+31 
-40 WNLNKDKGKLA
+40 
-51 VNIQQQNKKSIAKTN
+51 
-66 SAQSERSEIE
+66 
-76 GIAYEQKIA
+76 
-85 FHKAEEQR
+85 
-93 KQAEV
+93 
-98 IAITRAKQEQQRRLA
+98 
-113 EKQKKAQE
+113 
-121 DAYLIAREY
+121 
-130 QEAKRVAQQQEI
+130 
-142 TLQQVEEARQKA
+142 
-154 LTEQR
+154 
-159 KKLEATRIEHER
+159 
-171 LVLEQQR
+171 
-178 AHKKAEEI
+178 
-186 ARQRAL
+186 
-192 EEQQKQAELVRRKN
+192 
-206 EMIAREQE
+206 
-214 VARQKIEAAALQ
+214 
-226 KAIDEQRKKAEVA
+226 
-239 RIKREEIIR
+239 
-248 EQNLAKQKL
+248 
-257 DDKLRQQV
+257 
-265 IEEQRQKEEQARIE
+265 
-279 QERLEAKRVAREQE
+279 
-293 IARQKAEESRKKS
+293 
-306 EEMTRRERERLAREQ
+306 
-321 DIARQNAEE
+321 
-330 EERQRVL
+330 
-337 EEQRRKE
+337 
-344 EAARIERE
+344 
-352 HQETERIAREEKLA
+352 
-366 KQKAEEER
+366 
-374 KQAEEVARIEQQR
+374 
-387 IEAERVARE
+387 
-396 QDIARQKAE
+396 
-405 EERKQA
+405 
-411 EEVARIEQQRI
+411 
-422 EAERVVREQDIA
+422 
-434 RQKAEEE
+434 
-441 RKQAEETAR
+441 
-450 IEQQRVEAE
+450 
-459 RVAREQD
+459 
-466 IARQKAEEKR
+466 
-476 KQAEETA
+476 
-483 RIEQQRIEAER
+483 
-494 VAREQEIAHQKAEGE
+494 
-509 RKQAE
+509 
-514 ETARIEQQRAEAER
+514 
-528 LAREQDIARQKA
+528 
-540 EEERKQAEEVNQIA
+540 
-554 KAQDSIPEMSSDGEI
+554 MSSDGET

-580 TETEKEVQSVSV
+580 TVKEVQSVSV
-592 QPESEGQT
+592 QAESEGQT
-600 VNELVG
+600 VD
-606 NKQPPL
+606 
-612 MLEESTVPTNE
+612 

-655 TVQLPQ
+655 TVQLPP

-730 DVHAHNGDYRNYR
+730 DVHAHNSDYRNYR

-823 IISVGI
+823 IISVGM

-914 QEFQQKVGTYFYNNV
+914 QEFQQKVGTYFYNDV

>member
-1 MKNIIKPFSYT
+1 MKNLLKPFSYT
-12 LIASAIAVAF
+12 LVASAIAMAF

-31 QNSTVPQQS
+31 QNNTAQQQS
-40 WNLNKDKGKLA
+40 RNLNKNKGKPATNL
-51 VNIQQQNKKSIAKTN
+51 QQQNKKSATKTN
-66 SAQSERSEIE
+66 SVKGKRSEIE

-85 FHKAEEQR
+85 FQKSEEQR
-93 KQAEV
+93 KQAEA
-98 IAITRAKQEQQRRLA
+98 IAIAQVKQEQQRRLA
-113 EKQKKAQE
+113 EEQKKAQE
-121 DAYLIAREY
+121 EASLIAREY

-142 TLQQVEEARQKA
+142 ARQQVEEARQQA
-154 LTEQR
+154 LAEQR
-159 KKLEATRIEHER
+159 KKQEAARIEHER
-171 LVLEQQR
+171 EVLEQQL

-186 ARQRAL
+186 ARQRAA
-192 EEQQKQAELVRRKN
+192 EEQHKQAELARVKN

-239 RIKREEIIR
+239 RIKRELIIR
-248 EQNLAKQKL
+248 EQDLVQQDTN
-257 DDKLRQQV
+257 DKLRQQA

-279 QERLEAKRVAREQE
+279 QQRLEAERIAREQE
-293 IARQKAEESRKKS
+293 IARQKAEEARKKS
-306 EEMTRRERERLAREQ
+306 EEMARRERERLAREQ
-321 DIARQNAEE
+321 EIARQKAEE
-330 EERQRVL
+330 EDRQRAL
-337 EEQRRKE
+337 EDQRRKE

-352 HQETERIAREEKLA
+352 HQEAERVAREEKLA
-366 KQKAEEER
+366 KQKAEEE
-374 KQAEEVARIEQQR
+374 
-387 IEAERVARE
+387 
-396 QDIARQKAE
+396 
-405 EERKQA
+405 
-411 EEVARIEQQRI
+411 
-422 EAERVVREQDIA
+422 
-434 RQKAEEE
+434 
-441 RKQAEETAR
+441 
-450 IEQQRVEAE
+450 
-459 RVAREQD
+459 
-466 IARQKAEEKR
+466 R

-494 VAREQEIAHQKAEGE
+494 VAREQEIA
-509 RKQAE
+509 
-514 ETARIEQQRAEAER
+514 
-528 LAREQDIARQKA
+528 RQKA

-554 KAQDSIPEMSSDGEI
+554 KAQDAIPEMGSDGEI

-580 TETEKEVQSVSV
+580 TVKEVQSVSV

-606 NKQPPL
+606 NKQPTL
-612 MLEESTVPTNE
+612 MVEESTAPTND

-655 TVQLPQ
+655 TVQLSP

-823 IISVGI
+823 IISVGM

-877 GVKVSSTFNLDG
+877 GLKISSTFDVEG

-914 QEFQQKVGTYFYNNV
+914 QEFQQKVGTYFYNDV
-929 SLSVGIQDWKVSAYA
+929 SLGVGIQDWKVSAYA

>member
-1 MKNIIKPFSYT
+1 MKNLLKPFSYT
-12 LIASAIAVAF
+12 LVASAIAMAF

-31 QNSTVPQQS
+31 QNNTAQQQS
-40 WNLNKDKGKLA
+40 RNLNKNKGKPATNL
-51 VNIQQQNKKSIAKTN
+51 QQQNKKSATKTN
-66 SAQSERSEIE
+66 SVKGKRSEIE

-85 FHKAEEQR
+85 FQKSEEQR
-93 KQAEV
+93 KQAEA
-98 IAITRAKQEQQRRLA
+98 IAIAQVKQEQQRRLA
-113 EKQKKAQE
+113 EEQKKAQE
-121 DAYLIAREY
+121 EASLIAREY

-142 TLQQVEEARQKA
+142 ARQQVEEARQQA
-154 LTEQR
+154 LAEQR
-159 KKLEATRIEHER
+159 KKQEAARIEHER
-171 LVLEQQR
+171 EMLEQQL

-186 ARQRAL
+186 ARQRAA
-192 EEQQKQAELVRRKN
+192 EEQHKQAELARVKN

-239 RIKREEIIR
+239 RIKRELIIR
-248 EQNLAKQKL
+248 EQDLVQQDTN
-257 DDKLRQQV
+257 DKLRQQA

-279 QERLEAKRVAREQE
+279 QQRLEAERVAREQE
-293 IARQKAEESRKKS
+293 IARQKAEEARKKS
-306 EEMTRRERERLAREQ
+306 EEMARRERERLAREQ
-321 DIARQNAEE
+321 EIARQKAEE
-330 EERQRVL
+330 EDRQRAL
-337 EEQRRKE
+337 EDQRRKE

-352 HQETERIAREEKLA
+352 HQEAERVAREEKLA
-366 KQKAEEER
+366 KQKAEEE
-374 KQAEEVARIEQQR
+374 
-387 IEAERVARE
+387 
-396 QDIARQKAE
+396 
-405 EERKQA
+405 
-411 EEVARIEQQRI
+411 
-422 EAERVVREQDIA
+422 
-434 RQKAEEE
+434 
-441 RKQAEETAR
+441 
-450 IEQQRVEAE
+450 
-459 RVAREQD
+459 
-466 IARQKAEEKR
+466 R

-494 VAREQEIAHQKAEGE
+494 VAREQEIARQKAEEERKQAEEAARIEQQRVEAERVAREQEIARKKAEEE

-514 ETARIEQQRAEAER
+514 ETARIEQQRIEAER
-528 LAREQDIARQKA
+528 VAREQEIARQKA

-554 KAQDSIPEMSSDGEI
+554 KVQDAIPEMGSDGEI

-580 TETEKEVQSVSV
+580 TVKEVQSVSV

-606 NKQPPL
+606 NKQPTL
-612 MLEESTVPTNE
+612 MVEESTVSTND
-623 SPENTQTEAGI
+623 SPENTQTEAGT

-655 TVQLPQ
+655 TVQLSP

-823 IISVGI
+823 IISVGM

-877 GVKVSSTFNLDG
+877 GVKISSTFDVEG
-889 LEVTPAFSSYY
+889 LEVTPTFSSYY

-914 QEFQQKVGTYFYNNV
+914 QEFQQKVGTYFYNDV
-929 SLSVGIQDWKVSAYA
+929 SLGVGIQDWKVSAYA

>member
-1 MKNIIKPFSYT
+1 MKNLLKPFSYT
-12 LIASAIAVAF
+12 LVASAIAMAF

-31 QNSTVPQQS
+31 QNNTAQQQS
-40 WNLNKDKGKLA
+40 RNLNKNKGKPATNL
-51 VNIQQQNKKSIAKTN
+51 QQQNKKSATKTN
-66 SAQSERSEIE
+66 SVKGKRSEIE

-85 FHKAEEQR
+85 FQKSEEQR
-93 KQAEV
+93 KQAEA
-98 IAITRAKQEQQRRLA
+98 IAIAQVKQEQQRRLA
-113 EKQKKAQE
+113 EEQKKAQE
-121 DAYLIAREY
+121 EASLIAREY

-142 TLQQVEEARQKA
+142 ARQQVEEARQQA
-154 LTEQR
+154 LAEQR
-159 KKLEATRIEHER
+159 KKQEAARIEHER
-171 LVLEQQR
+171 EVLEQQL

-186 ARQRAL
+186 ARQRAA
-192 EEQQKQAELVRRKN
+192 EEQHKQAELARVKN

-239 RIKREEIIR
+239 RIKRELIIR
-248 EQNLAKQKL
+248 EQDLVQQDTN
-257 DDKLRQQV
+257 DKLRQQA

-279 QERLEAKRVAREQE
+279 QQRLEAERIAREQE
-293 IARQKAEESRKKS
+293 IARQKAEEARKKS
-306 EEMTRRERERLAREQ
+306 EEMARRERERLAREQ
-321 DIARQNAEE
+321 EIARQKAEE
-330 EERQRVL
+330 EDRQRAL
-337 EEQRRKE
+337 EDQRRKE

-352 HQETERIAREEKLA
+352 HQEAERVAREEKLA
-366 KQKAEEER
+366 KQKAEEE
-374 KQAEEVARIEQQR
+374 
-387 IEAERVARE
+387 
-396 QDIARQKAE
+396 
-405 EERKQA
+405 
-411 EEVARIEQQRI
+411 
-422 EAERVVREQDIA
+422 
-434 RQKAEEE
+434 
-441 RKQAEETAR
+441 
-450 IEQQRVEAE
+450 
-459 RVAREQD
+459 
-466 IARQKAEEKR
+466 R

-494 VAREQEIAHQKAEGE
+494 VAREQEIARQKAEEERKQAEEAARIEQQRVEAERVAREQEIARQKAEEE

-514 ETARIEQQRAEAER
+514 ETARIEQQRIEAER
-528 LAREQDIARQKA
+528 VAREQEIARQKAEEERKQAEETARIEQQRIEAERVAREQEIARQKA

-554 KAQDSIPEMSSDGEI
+554 KAQDAIPEMGSDGEI

-580 TETEKEVQSVSV
+580 TVKEVQSVSV

-606 NKQPPL
+606 NKQPTL
-612 MLEESTVPTNE
+612 MVEESTAPTND

-655 TVQLPQ
+655 TVQLSP

-823 IISVGI
+823 IISIGM

-877 GVKVSSTFNLDG
+877 GVKISSTFDVEG
-889 LEVTPAFSSYY
+889 LEVTPSFSSYY

-914 QEFQQKVGTYFYNNV
+914 QEFQQKVGTYFYNDV
-929 SLSVGIQDWKVSAYA
+929 SLGVGIQDWKVSAYA

>member
-142 TLQQVEEARQKA
+142 TRQQVEEARQKA

-306 EEMTRRERERLAREQ
+306 EEMARRERERLAREQ

-344 EAARIERE
+344 EAACIERE

-459 RVAREQD
+459 RLAREQD
-466 IARQKAEEKR
+466 IARQKAEEER

-494 VAREQEIAHQKAEGE
+494 VAREQ
-509 RKQAE
+509 
-514 ETARIEQQRAEAER
+514 
-528 LAREQDIARQKA
+528 DIARPKA
-540 EEERKQAEEVNQIA
+540 EEERKQAEEVNKIA
-554 KAQDSIPEMSSDGEI
+554 KAQDTIPEMSSDGEI
-569 LSAEQHPEITE
+569 LSAEQHPEIKE
-580 TETEKEVQSVSV
+580 TVKEVQSVSV

-600 VNELVG
+600 ANELVS
-606 NKQPPL
+606 NKQPAL
-612 MLEESTVPTNE
+612 MVEESTLPTND
-623 SPENTQTEAGI
+623 SLENAQTETSI
-634 IEDVAL
+634 IEDIAL

-655 TVQLPQ
+655 TVQLPP

-667 NEAQQ
+667 NEAQP
-672 TQALANRQ
+672 TQALVNRQ

-704 GRMDRRLDRTN
+704 GHMDRRLDRTN

-778 SLNGSGH
+778 SLNGFGH

-798 EYSKAIDISYGWSS
+798 EYSKAIDMSYGWSS

-823 IISVGI
+823 IISVGM

-844 IWGLRYHRVS
+844 ILGLRYHRVS

-914 QEFQQKVGTYFYNNV
+914 QEFQQKVGTYFYNDV
-929 SLSVGIQDWKVSAYA
+929 SLGIGIQDWKVSAYA

>member
-1 MKNIIKPFSYT
+1 MKNLLKPFSYT
-12 LIASAIAVAF
+12 LVASAIAMAF

-31 QNSTVPQQS
+31 QNNTAQQQS
-40 WNLNKDKGKLA
+40 RNLNKNKGKPATNL
-51 VNIQQQNKKSIAKTN
+51 QQQNKKSATKTN
-66 SAQSERSEIE
+66 SIKSKRSEIE

-85 FHKAEEQR
+85 FQKSEEQR
-93 KQAEV
+93 KQAEA
-98 IAITRAKQEQQRRLA
+98 IAIAQVKQEQQRRLA
-113 EKQKKAQE
+113 EEQKKAQE
-121 DAYLIAREY
+121 EASLIAREY

-142 TLQQVEEARQKA
+142 ARQQVEEARQQA
-154 LTEQR
+154 LAEQR
-159 KKLEATRIEHER
+159 KKQEAARIEHER
-171 LVLEQQR
+171 VVLEQQL

-186 ARQRAL
+186 ARQRAA
-192 EEQQKQAELVRRKN
+192 EEQHKQAELARVKN

-226 KAIDEQRKKAEVA
+226 KAIDEQHKKAEVA
-239 RIKREEIIR
+239 RIKRELIIR
-248 EQNLAKQKL
+248 EQDLVQQDTNN
-257 DDKLRQQV
+257 KLRQQA

-279 QERLEAKRVAREQE
+279 QQRLEAERIAREQE
-293 IARQKAEESRKKS
+293 IARQKAEEARKKS
-306 EEMTRRERERLAREQ
+306 EEMARRERERLAREQ
-321 DIARQNAEE
+321 EIARQKAEE
-330 EERQRVL
+330 EDRQRAL
-337 EEQRRKE
+337 EDQRRKE

-352 HQETERIAREEKLA
+352 HQEAERVAREEKLA
-366 KQKAEEER
+366 KQKAEEE
-374 KQAEEVARIEQQR
+374 
-387 IEAERVARE
+387 
-396 QDIARQKAE
+396 
-405 EERKQA
+405 
-411 EEVARIEQQRI
+411 
-422 EAERVVREQDIA
+422 
-434 RQKAEEE
+434 
-441 RKQAEETAR
+441 
-450 IEQQRVEAE
+450 
-459 RVAREQD
+459 
-466 IARQKAEEKR
+466 R

-494 VAREQEIAHQKAEGE
+494 VAREQEIARQKAEEE

-514 ETARIEQQRAEAER
+514 EAARIEQQRVEAER
-528 LAREQDIARQKA
+528 VAREQEIARQKA

-554 KAQDSIPEMSSDGEI
+554 KAQDAIPEMSSDGEI
-569 LSAEQHPEITE
+569 LSAEQHPEI

-606 NKQPPL
+606 NKQPTL
-612 MLEESTVPTNE
+612 MVEESTVPAND

-634 IEDVAL
+634 IDDVAL

-655 TVQLPQ
+655 TVQLSP

-823 IISVGI
+823 IISVGM

-854 ATGGEVNGITV
+854 ATGGELNGITV

-877 GVKVSSTFNLDG
+877 GVKISSTFDVDG

-914 QEFQQKVGTYFYNNV
+914 QEFQQKVGTYFYNDV
-929 SLSVGIQDWKVSAYA
+929 SLGIGIQDWKVSAYA